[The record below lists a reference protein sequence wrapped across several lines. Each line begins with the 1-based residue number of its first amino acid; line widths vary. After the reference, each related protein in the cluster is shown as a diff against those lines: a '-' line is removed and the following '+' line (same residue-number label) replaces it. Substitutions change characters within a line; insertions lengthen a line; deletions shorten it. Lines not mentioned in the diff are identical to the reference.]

1 MPATA
6 LISTGLTAAILGVT
20 LGAALL
26 LGTAICPTDPVL
38 ASSVVTGKPAEED
51 LPARDRQILSLE
63 SGANDGLALPLVLAP
78 SRSLDR

>member
-1 MPATA
+1 MV
-6 LISTGLTAAILGVT
+6 LISTGLTAAVLGVT
-20 LGAALL
+20 SGAALL

-51 LPARDRQILSLE
+51 LPARDRQILSME
-63 SGANDGLALPLVLAP
+63 WARTTAWPCRSCSPR